1 MAILLRV
8 LLLFILAA
16 VAVRAVTRFLGGL
29 ARGASGPSG
38 APRPPRPADAP
49 MKMAQDP
56 VCGTFVVPGKA
67 LSATTASGTVW
78 FCSEACR
85 ESYGRRN

>member
-67 LSATTASGTVW
+67 LSATADGTTVW
-78 FCSEACR
+78 FCSEQCR
-85 ESYGRRN
+85 ATFTRRS